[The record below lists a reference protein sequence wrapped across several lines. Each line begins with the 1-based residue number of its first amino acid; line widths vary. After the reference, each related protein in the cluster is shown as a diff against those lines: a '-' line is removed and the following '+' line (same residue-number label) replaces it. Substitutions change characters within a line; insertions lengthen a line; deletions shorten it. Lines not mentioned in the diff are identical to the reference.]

1 MPVRTPD
8 AGQPSAPTRA
18 PSAISSDCA
27 GLGGL
32 AGLADLADLDGLA
45 DCADCAGWTD
55 PAALARWSEEPA
67 RRVPGTAPP
76 SGPGRHRPT
85 LLTVRRPRGTAAL
98 SVPVDSLPG
107 LEREGA
113 AA

>member
-8 AGQPSAPTRA
+8 AGQPSGPTSA
-18 PSAISSDCA
+18 PSASSSDCA
-27 GLGGL
+27 GLGGFP
-32 AGLADLADLDGLA
+32 GLADP
-45 DCADCAGWTD
+45 TD
-55 PAALARWSEEPA
+55 PAALVRWSEEPA

-113 AA
+113 AADGRGSRDGYAD

>member
-8 AGQPSAPTRA
+8 AGQPSAPTSA
-18 PSAISSDCA
+18 PSATSSDCT

-32 AGLADLADLDGLA
+32 TGLTDVAGLAGWAA
-45 DCADCAGWTD
+45 CANCADWTDCTD
-55 PAALARWSEEPA
+55 PACLVRWSEEPA

-107 LEREGA
+107 LE
-113 AA
+113 